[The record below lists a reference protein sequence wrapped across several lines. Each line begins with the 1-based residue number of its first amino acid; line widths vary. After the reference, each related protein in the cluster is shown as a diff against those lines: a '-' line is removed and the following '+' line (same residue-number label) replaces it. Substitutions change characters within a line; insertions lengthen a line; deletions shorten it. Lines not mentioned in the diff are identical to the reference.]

1 LLEAWSGPGD
11 LGPKLLGW
19 SSCHA
24 AAPPHTLQ
32 TATQAV
38 HLQHKHTGTILT
50 MAIIVVAI
58 TTVTIMVILLI
69 VILLIV
75 IMMMM
80 IMKMIVVVAVVVVV
94 IVYLRFRLMMS

>member
-1 LLEAWSGPGD
+1 VWSGPGD
-11 LGPKLLGW
+11 PGPRLLGW

-38 HLQHKHTGTILT
+38 HLQHKHTRTILM
-50 MAIIVVAI
+50 MATIVVAI
-58 TTVTIMVILLI
+58 TTVTRLVILLI

-80 IMKMIVVVAVVVVV
+80 IMKMIVVVAVVILV
-94 IVYLRFRLMMS
+94 IVYLRFWLMMS